1 MDGKFQPGQ
10 EWRLEV
16 TDERR
21 NPLYVIRLSAEE
33 I

>member
-1 MDGKFQPGQ
+1 MNNSRPTVVQ
-10 EWRLEV
+10 V

-21 NPLYVIRLSAEE
+21 NPLFFIRVSAEE